1 MFKTHRHYIIINN
14 TQHILHSFA
23 LRHFCVCAC
32 GCLLIFS
39 FISQKSHKLLRFL
52 PQVYPQIFTQP
63 SSERMSGRSTPTIPN
78 LRVLVVDDDVLCLKI
93 VTKMLQKCG
102 YTGTFLVRI
111 VLVFYVLRRRIFRKA
126 LLYKL
131 RKKTATPV
139 GELFETLTEKTRPL
153 VRGGLE
159 KVMKN

>member
-1 MFKTHRHYIIINN
+1 MCFLWVPYLFL
-14 TQHILHSFA
+14 HI
-23 LRHFCVCAC
+23 RPK
-32 GCLLIFS
+32 IF
-39 FISQKSHKLLRFL
+39 FL
-52 PQVYPQIFTQP
+52 AQFYPHNHP
-63 SSERMSGRSTPTIPN
+63 EERMSGRSTPTIPN

>member
-1 MFKTHRHYIIINN
+1 MPCA
-14 TQHILHSFA
+14 SFA
-23 LRHFCVCAC
+23 
-32 GCLLIFS
+32 S
-39 FISQKSHKLLRFL
+39 PQKSHKFLRFL
-52 PQVYPQIFTQP
+52 LTFILKF
-63 SSERMSGRSTPTIPN
+63 SERMSGRSTPTIPN

-159 KVMKN
+159 KVAKN

>member
-1 MFKTHRHYIIINN
+1 
-14 TQHILHSFA
+14 
-23 LRHFCVCAC
+23 
-32 GCLLIFS
+32 
-39 FISQKSHKLLRFL
+39 
-52 PQVYPQIFTQP
+52 
-63 SSERMSGRSTPTIPN
+63 MSGRSTPRIPN

-111 VLVFYVLRRRIFRKA
+111 VLVFYVLRRSIFRKA
-126 LLYKL
+126 LISKL

-139 GELFETLTEKTRPL
+139 GELFLRVYIEKTRPL
-153 VRGGLE
+153 VRGGFE

>member
-23 LRHFCVCAC
+23 LRHFCVF
-32 GCLLIFS
+32 CLWVPFDLFS
-39 FISQKSHKLLRFL
+39 SQKSHKFLRFL

-159 KVMKN
+159 KVAKN

>member
-1 MFKTHRHYIIINN
+1 MCFLWVPFDLFL
-14 TQHILHSFA
+14 HIRPKISFLA
-23 LRHFCVCAC
+23 QF
-32 GCLLIFS
+32 
-39 FISQKSHKLLRFL
+39 
-52 PQVYPQIFTQP
+52 YPHNHP
-63 SSERMSGRSTPTIPN
+63 EERMSGRSTPTIPN

-111 VLVFYVLRRRIFRKA
+111 VLVFYVLRRSIFRKA
-126 LLYKL
+126 LIYKL

-139 GELFETLTEKTRPL
+139 GELFLRVYIEKTRPL
-153 VRGGLE
+153 VRGGFE

>member
-1 MFKTHRHYIIINN
+1 MF
-14 TQHILHSFA
+14 F
-23 LRHFCVCAC
+23 VCAW
-32 GCLLIFS
+32 GALALIFS
-39 FISQKSHKLLRFL
+39 FISQKSHKFLRFL

-111 VLVFYVLRRRIFRKA
+111 ALVFYVLRRRIFRKA

-153 VRGGLE
+153 VRGGFK

>member
-1 MFKTHRHYIIINN
+1 MFKTHHHYIIN
-14 TQHILHSFA
+14 TQHIFTQIFCFDISCFCLWVPFPSFA
-23 LRHFCVCAC
+23 SPPKKKS
-32 GCLLIFS
+32 LINS
-39 FISQKSHKLLRFL
+39 FL

-111 VLVFYVLRRRIFRKA
+111 VLVFYVLRRSIFRKA
-126 LLYKL
+126 LIYKL

-153 VRGGLE
+153 VRGGFK

>member
-1 MFKTHRHYIIINN
+1 MFKTHRHYIINN
-14 TQHILHSFA
+14 THILHSFA
-23 LRHFCVCAC
+23 LRHFCVFVC
-32 GCLLIFS
+32 GCLLS
-39 FISQKSHKLLRFL
+39 FLSSLKNLKNHKFLRFL
-52 PQVYPQIFTQP
+52 PEVYPQIFTQP
-63 SSERMSGRSTPTIPN
+63 SERMSGRSTPTIPN

-111 VLVFYVLRRRIFRKA
+111 VLVFYVLRRSIFRKA
-126 LLYKL
+126 LIYKL

>member
-1 MFKTHRHYIIINN
+1 M
-14 TQHILHSFA
+14 
-23 LRHFCVCAC
+23 

-111 VLVFYVLRRRIFRKA
+111 VLVFYVLRRSIFRKA
-126 LLYKL
+126 LISKL

-139 GELFETLTEKTRPL
+139 GELFLRVYREDSSSRSGRIRKSYEELNASDSY
-153 VRGGLE
+153 GCF
-159 KVMKN
+159 

>member
-1 MFKTHRHYIIINN
+1 
-14 TQHILHSFA
+14 
-23 LRHFCVCAC
+23 
-32 GCLLIFS
+32 
-39 FISQKSHKLLRFL
+39 
-52 PQVYPQIFTQP
+52 
-63 SSERMSGRSTPTIPN
+63 MSGRSTPTIPN

-111 VLVFYVLRRRIFRKA
+111 LLVFYVLRRSIFRKA
-126 LLYKL
+126 LIYKL

-159 KVMKN
+159 KVAKN

>member
-1 MFKTHRHYIIINN
+1 MCFLFVH
-14 TQHILHSFA
+14 
-23 LRHFCVCAC
+23 

-39 FISQKSHKLLRFL
+39 FSLKNKFLRFL

-111 VLVFYVLRRRIFRKA
+111 ALVFYVLRRRIFRKA

-159 KVMKN
+159 KVAKN

>member
-1 MFKTHRHYIIINN
+1 MFKTHHHYIIN
-14 TQHILHSFA
+14 TQHILRKYFA
-23 LRHFCVCAC
+23 LTFLVFVC
-32 GCLLIFS
+32 GCLFHLFFIFP
-39 FISQKSHKLLRFL
+39 QKKISHKFLLA
-52 PQVYPQIFTQP
+52 
-63 SSERMSGRSTPTIPN
+63 SSLSSNFHSTIRERMSGRSTPTIPN

-111 VLVFYVLRRRIFRKA
+111 VLVFYVLRRSIFRKA
-126 LLYKL
+126 LIYKL

-153 VRGGLE
+153 VRGGFK

>member
-1 MFKTHRHYIIINN
+1 VHGVHW
-14 TQHILHSFA
+14 
-23 LRHFCVCAC
+23 
-32 GCLLIFS
+32 LLIFS